1 MAVPFLTGN
10 DILNGFKANN
20 CLSSSSRSTDSDEPE
35 IVICDLNFLYP
46 DFGIGSCFCCVAL
59 KPRYKRLVDNIFPT
73 DPQDGLVKSNMEKLL
88 FYALS
93 TPEKLDRIGEYLA
106 QRVNRD
112 IHRHRRIGFVFL
124 AMDALDQLLVA
135 CHAQAINLF
144 VESYLKMVQKLLEY
158 DNVDLQILATSSF
171 VKFTNI
177 EEDTPS
183 YHRRYDFFVSRFSAM
198 CHCDEVSESDRL
210 KIRTAGLRGIQGVVR
225 KTVSDELQVNIW
237 ESVHM
242 DKIVPSLLY
251 NMHDPSSDSLE
262 PESPRNEDDPAL
274 VAATTFRDL
283 VCRASFGSIKSVLKP
298 VLVHLDLHKL
308 WVPNDFAIKCF
319 KIIMYSIQ
327 AKYSYLVLQML
338 MSHLDTH
345 QKSEPMIKANI
356 IDVLFQTVLIAAG
369 GSVGP
374 SVLEVFDTLLRH
386 LRVSVDS
393 KYEEAEKTEM
403 ERKFQE
409 VIINTIGEFANNLP
423 DYQKIDT
430 MMFVLGKLPQ
440 KTNHEDYGTP
450 PIDIQLQNMLL
461 KTLLKVATKYQTVV
475 MMNAFPPEFLIPL
488 LKMSQV
494 EEPALRLIVQDILHT
509 LIDRHGNTQKLKN
522 VCMLKDLSEL
532 TIETTPRQDIMFMKK
547 NGNHFYH
554 HLYENIEMNSNH
566 VENFEALYC
575 TMALILVELGSS
587 DLLVDL
593 CRLALDIQHMV
604 CTNNHLPITHKCAIH
619 GLLAAYLNLLCHLM
633 SIPAFSEHVNQVLES
648 RSQEA
653 SFLLPEFAFNRKNKP
668 SSYPIDFTLRE
679 NWLFSQKAIAESLQN
694 NGHDTA
700 GLDVPFSLRPL
711 GIGDTSDMT
720 HSTSDIHS
728 VNLDF
733 DSTNG
738 SPTVPKKVD
747 DVTFD
752 ALKKMLNEEE
762 TVNKDEEE
770 KKRLQ
775 IFASFRDAPF
785 EEIMAR
791 SEAKSNQFH
800 NKLNEILD
808 LVSNPPESP
817 SSTTNLS
824 SPDAAVAVFSMQ
836 IPDLYVY

>member
-1 MAVPFLTGN
+1 MVFL
-10 DILNGFKANN
+10 F
-20 CLSSSSRSTDSDEPE
+20 S
-35 IVICDLNFLYP
+35 
-46 DFGIGSCFCCVAL
+46 GSCFCCVAL

-73 DPQDGLVKSNMEKLL
+73 DPQDGLVKSNMDKLL

-124 AMDALDQLLVA
+124 AMDALDQLLLA

-198 CHCDEVSESDRL
+198 CHSDLESANDRL
-210 KIRTAGLRGIQGVVR
+210 RIRTAGLRGIQGVVR
-225 KTVSDELQVNIW
+225 KTVSDELQYVNLKVYVDSAPEEDNVI
-237 ESVHM
+237 ESFCV
-242 DKIVPSLLY
+242 
-251 NMHDPSSDSLE
+251 SSDSLE
-262 PESPRNEDDPAL
+262 PESPKEDDHPFS
-274 VAATTFRDL
+274 VAETTFRDL

-298 VLVHLDLHKL
+298 VLVHLDLHQL
-308 WVPNDFAIKCF
+308 WVPNDFAVKCF

-338 MSHLDTH
+338 MSHLDNH
-345 QKSEPMIKANI
+345 LKSDPMIKASI

-393 KYEEAEKTEM
+393 KYQEAEKMAM

-440 KTNHEDYGTP
+440 KTSSEDYGTP

-509 LIDRHGNTQKLKN
+509 LIDRHGNTPKLKT
-522 VCMLKDLSEL
+522 VCILKDLSDL
-532 TIETTPRQDIMFMKK
+532 TIETTSRQDIMFMKK
-547 NGNHFYH
+547 TGNHFYH
-554 HLYENIEMNSNH
+554 HLYENIEMETNH
-566 VENFEALYC
+566 LDNFASLYC
-575 TMALILVELGSS
+575 TMALILVEVGSNEI
-587 DLLVDL
+587 LVDL

-604 CTNNHLPITHKCAIH
+604 CTTNHLPIMHKCAIH
-619 GLLAAYLNLLCHLM
+619 ALLAAYLNLLALLM
-633 SIPAFSEHVNQVLES
+633 AIPAFSDHVNQVLACRAE
-648 RSQEA
+648 EA
-653 SFLLPEFAFNRKNKP
+653 PFLLPDFAFNRKNRS
-668 SSYPIDFTLRE
+668 SSYPTDTTMKE
-679 NWLFSQKAIAESLQN
+679 SWLFSQKNISESLQN

-700 GLDVPFSLRPL
+700 GLDVPFSLRPF
-711 GIGDTSDMT
+711 GVGESTDMT

-728 VNLDF
+728 VNLEIE
-733 DSTNG
+733 SANG

-747 DVTFD
+747 DVTFE

-762 TVNKDEEE
+762 TVDKDEEV

-775 IFASFRDAPF
+775 IFETFRDAPF
-785 EEIMAR
+785 EEIVAR
-791 SEAKSNQFH
+791 SEAKSNHFH

-808 LVSNPPESP
+808 LVSNPPETP
-817 SSTTNLS
+817 SSATNLS
-824 SPDAAVAVFSMQ
+824 SPEDSIPVFHMQ

>member
-1 MAVPFLTGN
+1 MHH
-10 DILNGFKANN
+10 
-20 CLSSSSRSTDSDEPE
+20 RSTHQA
-35 IVICDLNFLYP
+35 
-46 DFGIGSCFCCVAL
+46 GSCFCCVAL

-198 CHCDEVSESDRL
+198 CHCDEVSETNRL
-210 KIRTAGLRGIQGVVR
+210 RIRTAGLRGIQGVVR

-262 PESPRNEDDPAL
+262 PESPKNDDDPAL

-345 QKSEPMIKANI
+345 QKSEPTIKANI

-386 LRVSVDS
+386 LRVSVDT
-393 KYEEAEKTEM
+393 KYVEPHKTEM
-403 ERKFQE
+403 ERHFQE

-440 KTNHEDYGTP
+440 KSSHQNYGTP
-450 PIDIQLQNMLL
+450 PDIQLQNMLL
-461 KTLLKVATKYQTVV
+461 KTLLKVATKYQTVY
-475 MMNAFPPEFLIPL
+475 MMNAFPPEFLLPL

-494 EEPALRLIVQDILHT
+494 EEPALRLILQDILHT
-509 LIDRHGNTQKLKN
+509 LFDRHGNTHKLKN
-522 VCMLKDLSEL
+522 VCILKDLSEL
-532 TIETTPRQDIMFMKK
+532 TIETTPRQDTMFMKK

-554 HLYENIEMNSNH
+554 HLYENIVMASNH

-575 TMALILVELGSS
+575 TMGLIIVEAGSS
-587 DLLVDL
+587 DILVDL

-604 CTNNHLPITHKCAIH
+604 CTNSHLPITHRCAIH

-633 SIPAFSEHVNQVLES
+633 SIPAFSEHINQVLEC

-653 SFLLPEFAFNRKNKP
+653 SFLLPDFAFNRKNKP
-668 SSYPIDFTLRE
+668 NSYPIDFTLRE
-679 NWLFSQKAIAESLQN
+679 GWLFSQKAISESLQN
-694 NGHDTA
+694 NGLDTA

-711 GIGDTSDMT
+711 GIGDVSDMT

-733 DSTNG
+733 DSNNG
-738 SPTVPKKVD
+738 SPTVPKKID

-752 ALKKMLNEEE
+752 ALKKMLSEEE

-775 IFASFRDAPF
+775 IFASFRDSPF

-817 SSTTNLS
+817 PPSTPHLS
-824 SPDAAVAVFSMQ
+824 SPSHSNGVAVFSMQ